1 MYAFCINPKHPGY
14 FYLCFKAGGDAPLGN
29 WTVKILPNGFELR
42 NETSNIRYPDMSS
55 LKNGFK
61 LMAQSAAGRL

>member
-14 FYLCFKAGGDAPLGN
+14 FNLCFKAGQHAPPGS
-29 WTVKILPNGFELR
+29 WSVKVVPNGFELK
-42 NETSNIRYPDMSS
+42 NIQYPNMAA

-61 LMAQSAAGRL
+61 LLMANEAARNGR